1 MHTIAEIW
9 NKIVKSHL
17 YELGT
22 GVASINTVSSFT
34 LEGFL
39 GAHVLAFSPRKT
51 AAKLSIPT
59 DC

>member
-1 MHTIAEIW
+1 M
-9 NKIVKSHL
+9 

-51 AAKLSIPT
+51 AAKLSIPI